1 MGEIVVVHGANRLAF
16 SDELSV
22 AELRK
27 QLEDRTGV
35 PAAAQKLIMRGK
47 SLTDDE
53 IVVKLGSK
61 VMLLG
66 STAESRKETD
76 AMAKIRKVEKRVG
89 ELDVTREEL
98 SATLHEISRG
108 FLDKEETADVLDTLE
123 KKLKSCEEGL
133 RQCLESLDSIPAESD
148 TVRIHRKAA
157 VLECQAKLRVC
168 DHLRDDVSLARED
181 PNDEVESRRG
191 TTHS

>member
-47 SLTDDE
+47 RLTDDE
-53 IVVKLGSK
+53 TVVKLGSK

-66 STAESRKETD
+66 STAESRKESE
-76 AMAKIRKVEKRVG
+76 ALARIRKVERRVA
-89 ELDVTREEL
+89 ELDVAREEL

-108 FLDKEETADVLDTLE
+108 FLNKEKTANVLDTLE

-133 RQCLESLDSIPAESD
+133 CQCLESLDSIPAESD
-148 TVRIHRKAA
+148 NVRIHRKAA
-157 VLECQAKLRVC
+157 VVDCQARLRAC
-168 DHLRDDVSLARED
+168 DHLRDDISLARED
-181 PNDEVESRRG
+181 PTDELESRRG
-191 TTHS
+191 TTHR